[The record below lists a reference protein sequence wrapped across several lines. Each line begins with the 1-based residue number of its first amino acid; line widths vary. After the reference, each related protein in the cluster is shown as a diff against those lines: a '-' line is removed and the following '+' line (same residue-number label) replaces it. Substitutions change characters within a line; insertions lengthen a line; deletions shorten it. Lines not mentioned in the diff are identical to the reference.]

1 MPTRVT
7 TLQEYAD
14 RMQKLADEWEGE
26 EPAIVVGEVNGTVDV
41 SEKDGYTQHG
51 SVGFANEIFDGNGV
65 FELGQKAD
73 RRFYG
78 TVLLRQENL
87 SEEAQEQLQQ
97 DDGGIRQ

>member
-1 MPTRVT
+1 MPTQVE

-14 RMQKLADEWEGE
+14 RMQELADEWEGE
-26 EPAIVVGEVNGTVDV
+26 KPAIVVGEVNGTLDV

-65 FELGQKAD
+65 FELGQKVD

-78 TVLLRQENL
+78 TVLLRREHL
-87 SEEAQEQLQQ
+87 TEEAQEQLEH
-97 DDGGIRQ
+97 DGGES